1 VPAQADSWPG
11 RRASRAIQPEGE
23 WCVLDEDDVRM
34 SCPRSLRVGG
44 VATMSQAS
52 AGPLHSI
59 ALRGG
64 DSLVIWSDRV
74 VAAGRNYP
82 LAELTGAAFSVDPAN
97 RSGASPWPAI
107 SLRGRDGVWATYV
120 PADPP
125 DAQRALEAIYARR
138 PDLRV
143 VPGPPAAAPYG
154 ASPAPSGGET
164 VLAGIAHLSI
174 FFAPI
179 LLPLVIWLAAE
190 QSAPYASRQ
199 GKQAFVF
206 HLGLIGVAI
215 LVVVAALAVSVAAA
229 TGAAFSGDNRGLG
242 LAAILFLL
250 GGLALFVVEVVGIG
264 YSIYGAIE
272 AFQGRPF
279 SYPFLQRL

>member
-1 VPAQADSWPG
+1 
-11 RRASRAIQPEGE
+11 
-23 WCVLDEDDVRM
+23 
-34 SCPRSLRVGG
+34 
-44 VATMSQAS
+44 MSQAS
-52 AGPLHSI
+52 AEPFHSI

-64 DSLVIWSDRV
+64 DSLVIWSDRI
-74 VAAGRNYP
+74 VAAGRTYP
-82 LAELTGAAFSVDPAN
+82 LAELTGAALSVDPAN
-97 RSGASPWPAI
+97 RAGAPPWPAI
-107 SLRGRDGVWATYV
+107 SLRGRDGVWITYV

-143 VPGPPAAAPYG
+143 VQGPPAPAPYG
-154 ASPAPSGGET
+154 APPAPSGGET

-179 LLPLVIWLAAE
+179 LLPLVIWLASE

-215 LVVVAALAVSVAAA
+215 LVVVAAFAASIAAA
-229 TGAAFSGDNRGLG
+229 SGAVFSGDHRGLG
-242 LAAILFLL
+242 LAFILFLL
-250 GGLALFVVEVVGIG
+250 GGLALFVVELVGIG
-264 YSIYGAIE
+264 YAIYGAIE
-272 AFQGRPF
+272 SFQGHPF
-279 SYPFLQRL
+279 SYPFLHQL